1 MYLHFSVYQYCCYL
15 TDYDC
20 KSRFHPIYKQVPY
33 YIETR
38 CKIQINKQIGNFI
51 RVFTP
56 VVTEKPLFLFVTK
69 YHAEMEDKNL
79 TLEQEAQIKE
89 KATAL
94 KAEKKTRK
102 VYPMVVFGDTDCGE
116 KEFYVAYMGEPTFPQ
131 FSKFMAASKKD
142 EVNAMRQLARDCFLD
157 GDKELVD
164 NESLFLFGLMSQL
177 SEIITT
183 RQSLLVN

>member
-1 MYLHFSVYQYCCYL
+1 MHISIFISCTMRIIVSCNSNIFFSIRSFMSNK
-15 TDYDC
+15 T
-20 KSRFHPIYKQVPY
+20 
-33 YIETR
+33 
-38 CKIQINKQIGNFI
+38 INFSH
-51 RVFTP
+51 RST
-56 VVTEKPLFLFVTK
+56 LFLFVTK

-89 KATAL
+89 KADAL
-94 KAEKKTRK
+94 KAEKKVRK

>member
-1 MYLHFSVYQYCCYL
+1 MSNKTINFSHRS
-15 TDYDC
+15 T
-20 KSRFHPIYKQVPY
+20 
-33 YIETR
+33 
-38 CKIQINKQIGNFI
+38 
-51 RVFTP
+51 
-56 VVTEKPLFLFVTK
+56 LFLFVTK

-89 KATAL
+89 KAVAL
-94 KAEKKTRK
+94 KAEKKVRK
-102 VYPMVVFGDTDCGE
+102 VYPMVVFGDTDAYKWLEAVAYCGE
-116 KEFYVAYMGEPTFPQ
+116 KDFYVAYMGEPTFPQ